1 MNNLMLPKAFQD
13 SLNMKLNYETQRNK
27 QEAKLKECQI
37 EMQKIL
43 AGKTTI
49 GSLFS
54 KGSKEDKVAGIE
66 KQITAV
72 NHEYSGFFID
82 KPLKS

>member
-1 MNNLMLPKAFQD
+1 
-13 SLNMKLNYETQRNK
+13 MKLNYETHKNK
-27 QEAKLKECQI
+27 QETKLKDNQI

-54 KGSKEDKVAGIE
+54 KGNKEEKLSNIE

-72 NHEYSGFFID
+72 
-82 KPLKS
+82 